1 MNLLKIK
8 NFPLNQYYQ
17 EIYNKKIIVLH
28 HTVSG
33 DNHTGD
39 VNWWI
44 NTPEKV
50 GTPYIIDRN
59 GDVVETFDPKFWI
72 HHLGIKQETL
82 KKYGSNVT
90 NNKLNQISIGIE
102 LDSWGALTFKNG
114 KYYTFSGKEIPLEKV
129 QIYDKPF
136 RGSKYY
142 EKYTNEQLSS
152 LKELLLKLKTEF
164 EIKLYY
170 FENMFE
176 TNKQALN
183 GYHGVFTH
191 VSYREDKSDCHPQ
204 PELIQMLKSIKD
216 N

>member
-33 DNHTGD
+33 EGYDGD
-39 VNWWI
+39 INWWI

-50 GTPYIIDRN
+50 GTPYIIDRKGN
-59 GDVVETFDPKFWI
+59 IVEVFNPKYWI

-114 KYYTFSGKEIPLEKV
+114 KYYAFSGKEIPLEKV

-142 EKYTNEQLSS
+142 EKYTNEQLNS